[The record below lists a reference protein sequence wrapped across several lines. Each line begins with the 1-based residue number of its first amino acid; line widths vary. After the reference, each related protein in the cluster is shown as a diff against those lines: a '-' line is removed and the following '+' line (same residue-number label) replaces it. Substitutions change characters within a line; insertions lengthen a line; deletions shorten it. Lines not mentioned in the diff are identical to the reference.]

1 MGPRI
6 RPDGE
11 VMTSPFLAVHHRHKS
26 AVIRTDERRIILKV
40 FEGRTAKR
48 RALAY
53 LDAVLVGW
61 FSRSTCLIDGENLQ

>member
-1 MGPRI
+1 
-6 RPDGE
+6 
-11 VMTSPFLAVHHRHKS
+11 MTSPFLAVHHRHKS

-61 FSRSTCLIDGENLQ
+61 FSKEA